1 MEILTADRGD
11 GKYHPVLCA
20 YSLGNLFTYD
30 REKRTTLA
38 SILLRSDVVYD
49 PATGCVAFDNLS
61 YTPTY
66 SWRGKEYDVTRYRVI
81 LNDGQTYPDYVD
93 DTQKGVMERCLTL
106 VNDVMADTPVPIA
119 Q

>member
-30 REKRTTLA
+30 REKRATLA

-49 PATGCVAFDNLS
+49 PVTGA
-61 YTPTY
+61 
-66 SWRGKEYDVTRYRVI
+66 WR
-81 LNDGQTYPDYVD
+81 
-93 DTQKGVMERCLTL
+93 LT
-106 VNDVMADTPVPIA
+106 T
-119 Q
+119 